1 MKEDSRED
9 VNKNKKVFEK
19 IEAWEYEDGDGNT
32 LEKKGSVK
40 MGGRGEQKAEEEEV
54 LQYQERKGKVM
65 KEVQEKDKDYE
76 N

>member
-1 MKEDSRED
+1 M
-9 VNKNKKVFEK
+9 
-19 IEAWEYEDGDGNT
+19 
-32 LEKKGSVK
+32 EKKGSVK